1 MNILRGI
8 KKRTVIKTLMLLL
21 LPAFLYASGRVD
33 ADFLRIEPSAR
44 TAGLSGAFCGVADDL
59 SAVIFNPAGLVQI
72 KHNTV
77 SLTHFASFA
86 DTNCEFISAAMP
98 MEKSAAAASLLCD
111 YTLDFAEFD
120 EFGDEKGK
128 IDNYDFV
135 FTGSYGRYLMP
146 NLSAGANVK
155 GFLSRLYKY
164 NKMGFAV
171 DAGLLVIIGRN
182 PDTRA
187 GIVVQNI
194 GSQSAFIKVADPLPA
209 NIKAGLS
216 TKFDMPGIGKL
227 TLSVDVNRL
236 FGKDEVQTLDV
247 GAEAEVYNVLAI
259 RAGYGF
265 RRDIA
270 TFALGLGILL
280 EKVRFSYAYQ
290 PYDKLGTAHR
300 LTLDLDI
307 Y

>member
-1 MNILRGI
+1 MIILRGI
-8 KKRTVIKTLMLLL
+8 KKRTLIKIILLL
-21 LPAFLYASGRVD
+21 FLPAFLHASGRVD

-44 TAGLSGAFCGVADDL
+44 TAAMSGAFCGVADDL
-59 SAVIFNPAGLVQI
+59 NAVIFNPAGLVRI
-72 KHNTV
+72 KHNTI

-86 DTNCEFISAAMP
+86 DTNCEFISGAMP
-98 MEKSAAAASLLCD
+98 MEKGAAAASLLCD

-128 IDNYDFV
+128 VDNYDFV
-135 FTGSYGRYLMP
+135 LTGSYGMHVMP
-146 NLSAGANVK
+146 NMSVGANVK

-164 NKMGFAV
+164 NKMGFAC
-171 DAGLLVIIGRN
+171 DAGVLVVIGKD

-187 GIVVQNI
+187 GIVIQNI
-194 GSQSAFIKVADPLPA
+194 GAQSAYIKVADPLPA
-209 NIKAGLS
+209 NIKAGIS
-216 TKFDMPGIGKL
+216 TKFDLQGLGKL
-227 TLSVDVNRL
+227 MFSVDVNRL
-236 FGKDEVQTLDV
+236 IGKDEVQTLDV
-247 GAEAEVYNVLAI
+247 GAEAEAYNILAV

-270 TFALGLGILL
+270 TFSLGLGILL

-290 PYDKLGTAHR
+290 PFDALGTAHR
-300 LTLDLDI
+300 LTLDMDL